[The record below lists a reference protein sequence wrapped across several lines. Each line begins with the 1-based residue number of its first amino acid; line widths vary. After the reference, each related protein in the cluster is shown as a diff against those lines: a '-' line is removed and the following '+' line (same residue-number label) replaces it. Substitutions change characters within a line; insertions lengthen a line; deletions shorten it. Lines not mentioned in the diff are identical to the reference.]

1 MRPAGDDPVP
11 CPIRAREVGISA
23 HLVVRLNIQ
32 LNLLSGKGADSVEG
46 NCVSG
51 VTFEVFRVGIRD
63 DAIAGGKARASN
75 VLDQHFGG
83 ADTFALRDVFE

>member
-1 MRPAGDDPVP
+1 MPW
-11 CPIRAREVGISA
+11 PIRARGEVSIPA

-32 LNLLSGKGADSVEG
+32 LNLLSGKGADSAED

-51 VTFEVFRVGIRD
+51 VTFEVFRVGVRD

-75 VLDQHFGG
+75 VLDQHLGG
-83 ADTFALRDVFE
+83 AVTFALRYVFE